1 MSMSQ
6 TARLVLT
13 GFAYAASVTFALP
26 NDLLINEQWGLNNV
40 PRTIQNTPATL
51 TTTDYSTLGTCDK
64 KPDISAHQ
72 YSCAAFTARGLEDI
86 DINAPEGWTLYSP
99 SPTLAQ
105 NEVVIALID
114 TGIDYGHPDL
124 QGKIWLN
131 PGEALGTDNNDN
143 GIDDGCED
151 NIDGDNNGYLN
162 DCHGINSMVD
172 RINAD
177 GSLNP
182 IAGDPIDDEVGHGTN
197 MAGIMAATANNQTA
211 NYHGGIAGV
220 AGIESRIRI
229 VTCKSGTF
237 ASDVFP
243 LIPGVTIPA
252 VTETAIR
259 GCLNYF
265 LDLKRRSV
273 NIAVI
278 NASGGMSKHI
288 NIGNF
293 MYPLVRDTYLLNTP
307 AMYQLA
313 DELEQADIVVVA
325 AAGNFSWSIDIVPE
339 ERAYFPAAFGN
350 ENIIAV
356 GAINNQGNLWSGT
369 SYGRWSVDLFAPGE
383 SILSTSPR
391 YPLMDA
397 ANADFVVSDGSSQ
410 ATAYVSGI
418 VALVRA
424 NASTAHLDAK
434 SIRRLLLAS
443 GKPSVAAQD
452 KSVAG
457 ALVRL
462 ADTNGLGALTCND
475 RVFRR
480 RQQPQADN
488 MVALPGESLQIEL
501 QNFNCAA
508 PGSDTQLQVQ
518 IMPTGDN
525 ITLLDDGMGADRI
538 AGDGIYSARWV
549 VPYGHF
555 NYELNSGWDSV
566 TQQDD
571 VLKIQASIVVDN
583 DSSQTDYVGKW
594 WPSIYRSG
602 YYGGSYRYATNA
614 DPEKI
619 YTWSPYVNKAG
630 FYRAYA
636 RWPQGPNFASN
647 ATYRVLHQDPVSGV
661 TLSNSVIMNQQ
672 QNGNHWMDLGVY
684 WFAAGPATIE
694 LTNVNTNGTCVA
706 DAVQLVPEP

>member
-1 MSMSQ
+1 MSKP
-6 TARLVLT
+6 ARLVLA
-13 GFAYAASVTFALP
+13 GFACTSSIAFALP

-40 PRTIQNTPATL
+40 PRTALNTPATVS
-51 TTTDYSTLGTCDK
+51 TTDYTSLGTCDV
-64 KPDISAHQ
+64 KPDIDINQ
-72 YSCAAFTARGLEDI
+72 YSCTDFTASGMEDI
-86 DINAPEGWTLYSP
+86 DINAPEGWAQYSP
-99 SPTLAQ
+99 SPTLSQ

-131 PGEALGTDNNDN
+131 PGEALGVDNNAN

-151 NIDGDNNGYLN
+151 AIDGDNNGYLN
-162 DCHGINSMVD
+162 DCHGINSMVEKT
-172 RINAD
+172 NAD

-182 IAGDPIDDEVGHGTN
+182 LAGDPIDDEIGHGTN
-197 MAGIMAATANNQTA
+197 MAGVMAATGNNQDA
-211 NYHGGIAGV
+211 GYHGGIVGV

-229 VTCKSGTF
+229 ATCKSGAF
-237 ASDVFP
+237 ESDVFP

-252 VTETAIR
+252 AKETAIR

-265 LDLKRRSV
+265 LDLKRRGV

-278 NASGGMSKHI
+278 NASGGMSKHV
-288 NIGNF
+288 NLNHL

-313 DELEQADIVVVA
+313 DELEQEDIVVVA
-325 AAGNFSWSIDIVPE
+325 AAGNFSWSIDIDPE
-339 ERAYFPAAFGN
+339 ARAYFPAAFGN
-350 ENIIAV
+350 DNIIAV

-383 SILSTSPR
+383 SILSTNPR
-391 YPLMDA
+391 YPLMDTPY
-397 ANADFVVSDGSSQ
+397 ADFVVSDGSSQ

-418 VALVRA
+418 VALLRA
-424 NASTAHLDAK
+424 NASTVHLDAK

-443 GKPSVAAQD
+443 GKPLAAARD

-457 ALVRL
+457 SLARL
-462 ADTNGLGALTCND
+462 ADASGLGALTCNNQA
-475 RVFRR
+475 FRR

-488 MVALPGESLQIEL
+488 MVALPGETLQIEL

-508 PGSDTQLQVQ
+508 PGNETSLHAQVS
-518 IMPTGDN
+518 PTGDI
-525 ITLLDDGMGADRI
+525 ITLLDDGSGADRI
-538 AGDGIYSARWV
+538 AGDGIYSAEWT
-549 VPYGHF
+549 VPHGHF
-555 NYELNSGWDSV
+555 NYEINSGWDSV
-566 TQQDD
+566 TQQND
-571 VLKIQASIVVDN
+571 VLNIQAGIVVDN

-661 TLSNSVIMNQQ
+661 ALSNNVIMNQR
-672 QNGNHWMDLGVY
+672 QNGNQWMDLGVY

-694 LTNVNTNGTCVA
+694 LTNVNADGSCVA
-706 DAVQLVPEP
+706 DAIQLVPEP